1 MTGQTDRAETNTDAV
16 FTDIFAELAE
26 MNPYRDMLDYDPHH
40 EPMPDLAKIDV
51 KDALDGC
58 RNRG

>member
-1 MTGQTDRAETNTDAV
+1 MAEQTNATGHDTDEL
-16 FTDIFAELAE
+16 FIDIFAELAE
-26 MNPYRDMLDYDPHH
+26 MNPYRDMLDYEPHH

-51 KDALDGC
+51 KDALNGC